1 MEQHILRLPTVKA
14 ITGLSRSTIDLRM
27 SEGSFPEKISLGS
40 RAVGWLASEIQQWL
54 DERISSRKLKNE

>member
-1 MEQHILRLPTVKA
+1 
-14 ITGLSRSTIDLRM
+14 M

>member
-1 MEQHILRLPTVKA
+1 MGQHILRLPTVKA
-14 ITGLSRSTIDLRM
+14 ITGLSRSTIYLRM